1 MMSKNGS
8 KLATAVLLL
17 SVLSGCTS
25 IITYIKSDSS
35 HDNKNCKPSG
45 AGGGGIFNI
54 SRDCIIAHDVEQ
66 EQKKEVS
73 PTPLN
78 NQSK

>member
-17 SVLSGCTS
+17 SALSGCTS

-66 EQKKEVS
+66 KKEVS